1 MTENRIV
8 LFNLVNAYFARKMG
22 KILTWTIA
30 ARRSTSF
37 SILFLQALQDARL
50 DFEYSALNGK
60 SSDMLNFFAL
70 SQHFVQSFRGVY
82 QKICVILGTFLTFTL
97 FCYYFAGIF
106 LRQTERFSTNSLNLL
121 LHLENDETVKFVWGM
136 TAKTVLL

>member
-60 SSDMLNFFAL
+60 SSDMLKFFSL
-70 SQHFVQSFRGVY
+70 SQYVQSFRGIYPRIY
-82 QKICVILGTFLTFTL
+82 QKFCVIGTTFLTFTL

-106 LRQTERFSTNSLNLL
+106 LRQTEKFSSNSLNLL
-121 LHLENDETVKFVWGM
+121 FHLENDETAKFI
-136 TAKTVLL
+136 